1 MKRSIFHS
9 KGLALGFAFALFA
22 AAGLY
27 AVALFS
33 AVAHGGCCLFYQTER
48 LHESISV
55 SEHTWIGVAAYAV
68 LCCALVAAA
77 FALVKRKLVALAL
90 LFVAIPILANDTG
103 GALFDSFGAMPWV
116 PKNGPAFEAFFNIRR
131 IPEKVWYVVLG
142 AVVLAAAF
150 CALHV
155 LSRRRQSANNA
166 LQATWD
172 LSPK

>member
-1 MKRSIFHS
+1 MKRSILNS

-48 LHESISV
+48 LRESISV
-55 SEHTWIGVAAYAV
+55 SEHTWIGIAAYAV
-68 LCCALVAAA
+68 LCSTLIAAA
-77 FALVKRKLVALAL
+77 VAVVKRKLVALAL
-90 LFVAIPILANDTG
+90 LLVAIPILANDTG

-116 PKNGPAFEAFFNIRR
+116 PKNGPAFEVFFNIKK
-131 IPEKVWYVVLG
+131 IPEKVWCVMLS

-150 CALHV
+150 CTLHV
-155 LSRRRQSANNA
+155 LSSRQSANNA
-166 LQATWD
+166 YMD
-172 LSPK
+172 SSRK